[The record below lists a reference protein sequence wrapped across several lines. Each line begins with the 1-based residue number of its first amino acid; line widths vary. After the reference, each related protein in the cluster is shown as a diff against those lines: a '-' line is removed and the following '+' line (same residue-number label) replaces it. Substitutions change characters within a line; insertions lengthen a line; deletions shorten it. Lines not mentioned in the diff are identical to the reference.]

1 MFQLDPEK
9 DLDLISANAGN
20 DDRRVQQLRQLLLSQ
35 LDLIQKQSEV
45 IVAKD
50 QQIKEIKKENER
62 LLKKVATLP
71 SSAVAKTST
80 NEKSNKKT
88 KVVVKKESIE
98 TEIKQEK
105 EVKVDSEASEES
117 HDGEDNVEDMETE
130 EPYFTLQNEIELHK
144 VDDDHDLKVDVE
156 KAQVPGWRLKPIT
169 PSYIMEGT
177 ENIEDETILKRHQ
190 KPELDEKRRKR
201 WDVQHLREQRNVAR
215 LKARYDPNEDQLSLG
230 PNNFSSKL
238 MPLNAES
245 SKDFSSLTT
254 LIPDPEEAEEIVVQ
268 EKLPV
273 SVFGCVLPNLGMQE
287 FSLPWLA

>member
-71 SSAVAKTST
+71 SSAAAKTST

>member
-1 MFQLDPEK
+1 MSSDLQLSLVKMFALDPEQ
-9 DLDLISANAGN
+9 DFENISANAGN

-35 LDLIQKQSEV
+35 LDLIQKQADV

-50 QQIKEIKKENER
+50 QQIKDIRNENET
-62 LLKKVATLP
+62 LKLKAAAFLSP
-71 SSAVAKTST
+71 PAKTST
-80 NEKSNKKT
+80 LVSGEKSKKP
-88 KVVVKKESIE
+88 KVVIKEESIE
-98 TEIKQEK
+98 EI
-105 EVKVDSEASEES
+105 EEP
-117 HDGEDNVEDMETE
+117 EDTPDEDVFEQMETE
-130 EPYFTLQNEIELHK
+130 EPYFTLQNEIVVHK
-144 VDDDHDLKVDVE
+144 VDEDHDLKVDE
-156 KAQVPGWRLKPIT
+156 KKAEVLPGWRLKPIS

-190 KPELDEKRRKR
+190 KPETDEKRRKR
-201 WDVQHLREQRNVAR
+201 WDVQRIREQRNVAR
-215 LKARYDPNEDQLSLG
+215 LKARYDPNDDHVSLAS
-230 PNNFSSKL
+230 NFSSKL

-273 SVFGCVLPNLGMQE
+273 SVFGCVLPNLGIQD

>member
-201 WDVQHLREQRNVAR
+201 LLLNVISR
-215 LKARYDPNEDQLSLG
+215 FFY
-230 PNNFSSKL
+230 
-238 MPLNAES
+238 
-245 SKDFSSLTT
+245 
-254 LIPDPEEAEEIVVQ
+254 
-268 EKLPV
+268 
-273 SVFGCVLPNLGMQE
+273 
-287 FSLPWLA
+287 

>member
-1 MFQLDPEK
+1 MFALDPEQ

-35 LDLIQKQSEV
+35 LDLIQKQADV

-50 QQIKEIKKENER
+50 QQIKDIRNENET
-62 LLKKVATLP
+62 LQLKVAAFLSP
-71 SSAVAKTST
+71 PAKTS
-80 NEKSNKKT
+80 NLVSGEKSKKL
-88 KVVVKKESIE
+88 KVVVKEESIE
-98 TEIKQEK
+98 EI
-105 EVKVDSEASEES
+105 EELE
-117 HDGEDNVEDMETE
+117 EDTPDEDFFEQMETE
-130 EPYFTLQNEIELHK
+130 EPYFTLQNEIVVHK
-144 VDDDHDLKVDVE
+144 VDEDHDLKVDE
-156 KAQVPGWRLKPIT
+156 KKAEVLPGWRLKPIS

-190 KPELDEKRRKR
+190 KPETDEKRRKR
-201 WDVQHLREQRNVAR
+201 WDVQRIREQRNVAR
-215 LKARYDPNEDQLSLG
+215 LKARYDPNDDHVSLAS
-230 PNNFSSKL
+230 NFSSKL

-273 SVFGCVLPNLGMQE
+273 SVFGCVLPNLGIQD